1 MPLAVFLSIR
11 MGPHKCISSIS
22 QEKWWPIHC
31 HWQYF
36 YPSEWAHTI
45 ESVEDTVDPFM
56 TIGSNSQHQEW
67 AHISVSAAFLRRSGE
82 YIHCHWQYF
91 YPQEQAHTRELV
103 VSHKTQWA
111 HTSVSAVFFSTKNGP
126 TQSYQQHFSGE
137 VVGPFVAIGSIF
149 IHQNGPTQVYRQHF
163 SGKVVGPFI
172 AIGSNFIHKNGPI
185 QGSR

>member
-1 MPLAVFLSIR
+1 MSPFIAIGSIFIHQNGPTQVYRQHFSGAVVGPFIAIGSILSTR
-11 MGPHKCISSIS
+11 MGPYKGVVNIS
-22 QEKWWPIHC
+22 Q
-31 HWQYF
+31 
-36 YPSEWAHTI
+36 
-45 ESVEDTVDPFM
+45 
-56 TIGSNSQHQEW
+56 
-67 AHISVSAAFLRRSGE
+67 
-82 YIHCHWQYF
+82 
-91 YPQEQAHTRELV
+91 
-103 VSHKTQWA
+103 KTQWA